1 MRFFIIL
8 FIILIMLFASNQNFL
23 AGDNIKKEGSMAI
36 VFDPQQ
42 GVPLE
47 ELLTSLL
54 VQQEA
59 LIRLLMK
66 KGIFSKEEF
75 SEMMSVVNKELKPM
89 GMKLPAPVEGR

>member
-1 MRFFIIL
+1 M
-8 FIILIMLFASNQNFL
+8 MLFASNQTFL
-23 AGDNIKKEGSMAI
+23 ADDKLKKEGSMAI

-47 ELLTSLL
+47 ELLTTLV

-75 SEMMSVVNKELKPM
+75 SEMVSVVNKEMKPK
-89 GMKLPAPVEGR
+89 GMKLPTPAEGR